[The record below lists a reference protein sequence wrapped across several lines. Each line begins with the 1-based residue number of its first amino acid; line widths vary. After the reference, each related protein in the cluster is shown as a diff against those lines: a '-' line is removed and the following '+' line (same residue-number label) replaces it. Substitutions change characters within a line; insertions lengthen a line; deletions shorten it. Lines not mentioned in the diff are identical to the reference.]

1 MYLVTGDAVIGVGV
15 GGVVRTVVQRLLTLW
30 AAAAVD
36 VSAIQI
42 AGMLQHCGAET
53 HLTEL
58 KGGGHCIPCV
68 WLVVRREFC
77 HGRL

>member
-1 MYLVTGDAVIGVGV
+1 MVGV
-15 GGVVRTVVQRLLTLW
+15 GGGGVMRAAVQRLLTLR
-30 AAAAVD
+30 AAAAAD
-36 VSAIQI
+36 VSAVQI

-58 KGGGHCIPCV
+58 NGGGHRIPG
-68 WLVVRREFC
+68 VVRRVFC